1 MSSIKLAL
9 PERRGE
15 AMVCAEDL
23 IGQIRRELEPVE
35 ARIRDHPYLQ
45 ALDQGQIL
53 KERLGIF
60 VGEQHITIE
69 SDLRSV
75 ASMVARSEHPRT
87 RRFFLSIL
95 PGEDAAFGALH
106 DLATALGLDEPWL
119 QAYEPTPEAQA
130 YGHFV
135 AWLACYGSPAEMA
148 TALAVNFPAWGA
160 NCGRVGAALRD
171 NYGLSKEAT
180 AFFDLFSGPTP
191 SGFEEG
197 VRSVTDDGLRRGV
210 GENQMKRAARLLQS
224 YELMFW
230 DGVHRASTLQ

>member
-1 MSSIKLAL
+1 
-9 PERRGE
+9 
-15 AMVCAEDL
+15 MVCAEDL

-75 ASMVARSEHPRT
+75 AAMVARSEHPRT

-130 YGHFV
+130 YAHYM
-135 AWLACYGSPAEMA
+135 AWLANYASPAEMA
-148 TALAVNFPAWGA
+148 ASLAVNFPAWGA
-160 NCGRVGAALRD
+160 NCGRVGAALRER
-171 NYGLSKEAT
+171 YGLSAQAT

-191 SGFEEG
+191 NGFEAGMQRVIE
-197 VRSVTDDGLRRGV
+197 DGLRHGV
-210 GENQMKRAARLLQS
+210 VEAQLKRAARLLQS

-230 DGVHRASTLQ
+230 DGVHRASTVQ